1 MAGGRLSG
9 LTSGLGSR
17 RSPIWGSY
25 VCPPVAFYAPMA
37 PNDLRTETMSPTDEE
52 RAVASLL
59 VTGMT
64 DEMAARRLGLSRR
77 TFRRRLKALMDKLG
91 ARSRFQ
97 AGFMLAGTGWVT
109 DRSGEGEA
117 G

>member
-1 MAGGRLSG
+1 MATNEMQR
-9 LTSGLGSR
+9 TTT
-17 RSPIWGSY
+17 
-25 VCPPVAFYAPMA
+25 PV
-37 PNDLRTETMSPTDEE
+37 PTDEE

-97 AGFMLAGTGWVT
+97 AGFMLAETGWAT
-109 DRSGEGEA
+109 ELPQEHEA
-117 G
+117 R

>member
-1 MAGGRLSG
+1 MMTKEEQTTLPA
-9 LTSGLGSR
+9 
-17 RSPIWGSY
+17 
-25 VCPPVAFYAPMA
+25 
-37 PNDLRTETMSPTDEE
+37 PTDEE

-97 AGFMLAGTGWVT
+97 AGFMLAETGWAT
-109 DRSGEGEA
+109 REPQENESRPPTR
-117 G
+117 

>member
-1 MAGGRLSG
+1 MA
-9 LTSGLGSR
+9 TDE
-17 RSPIWGSY
+17 
-25 VCPPVAFYAPMA
+25 MQ
-37 PNDLRTETMSPTDEE
+37 TTMPAPTDEE

-97 AGFMLAGTGWVT
+97 AGFMLAETGWTT
-109 DRSGEGEA
+109 DSPQQHEQR
-117 G
+117 

>member
-1 MAGGRLSG
+1 M
-9 LTSGLGSR
+9 TTNE
-17 RSPIWGSY
+17 
-25 VCPPVAFYAPMA
+25 MQ
-37 PNDLRTETMSPTDEE
+37 TMLPAPTDEE

-97 AGFMLAGTGWVT
+97 AGFMLADTGWVT
-109 DRSGEGEA
+109 QPPERDVRQ
-117 G
+117 

>member
-1 MAGGRLSG
+1 MMTNESQTTLPA
-9 LTSGLGSR
+9 
-17 RSPIWGSY
+17 
-25 VCPPVAFYAPMA
+25 
-37 PNDLRTETMSPTDEE
+37 PTDEE

-77 TFRRRLKALMDKLG
+77 TFRRRLKALMDTLG

-97 AGFMLAGTGWVT
+97 AGFMLAETGWAEPP
-109 DRSGEGEA
+109 DEREQD
-117 G
+117 

>member
-1 MAGGRLSG
+1 M
-9 LTSGLGSR
+9 TT
-17 RSPIWGSY
+17 
-25 VCPPVAFYAPMA
+25 
-37 PNDLRTETMSPTDEE
+37 NDMQTTLPAPTDEE

-97 AGFMLAGTGWVT
+97 AGFMLAATGWAT
-109 DRSGEGEA
+109 ELPQEQDRS
-117 G
+117 

>member
-1 MAGGRLSG
+1 MRELPA
-9 LTSGLGSR
+9 
-17 RSPIWGSY
+17 
-25 VCPPVAFYAPMA
+25 
-37 PNDLRTETMSPTDEE
+37 PTDEE

-97 AGFMLAGTGWVT
+97 AGYMLAGTGWTSARQTRQPDEQDVQ
-109 DRSGEGEA
+109 
-117 G
+117 

>member
-1 MAGGRLSG
+1 M
-9 LTSGLGSR
+9 R
-17 RSPIWGSY
+17 RELP
-25 VCPPVAFYAPMA
+25 A
-37 PNDLRTETMSPTDEE
+37 PTDEE

-97 AGFMLAGTGWVT
+97 AGFMLAETGWT
-109 DRSGEGEA
+109 NDHPHDQGERS
-117 G
+117 

>member
-1 MAGGRLSG
+1 MA
-9 LTSGLGSR
+9 
-17 RSPIWGSY
+17 I
-25 VCPPVAFYAPMA
+25 
-37 PNDLRTETMSPTDEE
+37 NDVDTEPGTPTEEE

-97 AGFMLAGTGWVT
+97 AGFMLAETGWT
-109 DRSGEGEA
+109 GGEQQREQETR
-117 G
+117 